1 MLIHTKTKQLG
12 SQQLKDFLC
21 PNNNCLSFYGFIII
35 LVCLFFQSCKATLQ
49 VLCDFLIVLH
59 PFVWKILPLIVIQF
73 SLLQVK
79 NGTVRAE
86 VVPKWCGDILFYLQ
100 TKCRCLSASL
110 AASGACSCCLSEC
123 ISETTW
129 PPFLVKQS
137 VQPRPAPLA
146 C

>member
-1 MLIHTKTKQLG
+1 MLTPTNTKQLG
-12 SQQLKDFLC
+12 SQQLKDLLC
-21 PNNNCLSFYGFIII
+21 PNQIHNNCS
-35 LVCLFFQSCKATLQ
+35 LFVFSMKRSYKATLQ